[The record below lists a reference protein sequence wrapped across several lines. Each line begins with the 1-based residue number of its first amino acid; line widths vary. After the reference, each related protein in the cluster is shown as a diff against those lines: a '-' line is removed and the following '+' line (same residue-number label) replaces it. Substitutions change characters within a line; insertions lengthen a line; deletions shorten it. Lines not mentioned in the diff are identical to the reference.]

1 MKMMNL
7 LVNFASSKRESEG
20 KKARKKD
27 KEETLMIDSGSKRIK
42 RKNCINRKLR

>member
-7 LVNFASSKRESEG
+7 LVNFASSKRRESEG

-42 RKNCINRKLR
+42 RKIV